1 MKRTAVVILNWNTKD
16 YLREFLPP
24 LIESLEG
31 CDAEVVVADNAST
44 DGSVEMLEE
53 EFPDIFTIALDNNYG
68 FTGGYDRA
76 FAQILDREDA
86 PEYLVL
92 LNSDILVGEHW
103 LEALV
108 SFMDSHKDCAVC
120 GPKILALGKTGSS
133 WQKTDRFEYAGAAG
147 GYLDKYGFPFCRGRV
162 LSMTEADCGQ
172 YDSAPKRVFWISGA
186 CMMTRADVWTG
197 LGGLDESFFAHMEE
211 IDYCWRAALAG
222 RSIFMVPES
231 SVWHVGGGTLSR
243 DSAFKLKLNYRNSL
257 LMLEKNLAASV
268 GNKRASTLLRR
279 RIKIDNLTRIIYL
292 LTGKKPSADA
302 VKEAHA
308 EFEAMRGA
316 IRKSAP
322 GQRPEGWHNINIIIQ
337 FALKGKRIFKYLRR
351 YETEHENRH

>member
-53 EFPDIFTIALDNNYG
+53 EFPDIFTIALDSNYG

-147 GYLDKYGFPFCRGRV
+147 GYHDKYGF
-162 LSMTEADCGQ
+162 T
-172 YDSAPKRVFWISGA
+172 I
-186 CMMTRADVWTG
+186 
-197 LGGLDESFFAHMEE
+197 
-211 IDYCWRAALAG
+211 
-222 RSIFMVPES
+222 
-231 SVWHVGGGTLSR
+231 
-243 DSAFKLKLNYRNSL
+243 
-257 LMLEKNLAASV
+257 
-268 GNKRASTLLRR
+268 
-279 RIKIDNLTRIIYL
+279 
-292 LTGKKPSADA
+292 
-302 VKEAHA
+302 
-308 EFEAMRGA
+308 
-316 IRKSAP
+316 
-322 GQRPEGWHNINIIIQ
+322 
-337 FALKGKRIFKYLRR
+337 
-351 YETEHENRH
+351 

>member
-53 EFPDIFTIALDNNYG
+53 EFPDIFTIALDSNYG

-257 LMLEKNLAASV
+257 LMMEKNLAPSL
-268 GNKRASTLLRR
+268 GKREAARKLRTR
-279 RIKIDNLTRIIYL
+279 LVIDRLARLAYL
-292 LTGKKPSADA
+292 IAGKKAEALA
-302 VKEAHA
+302 VKEAHK
-308 EFEAMRGA
+308 EFFEMRKGL
-316 IRKSAP
+316 KNSDCTHP
-322 GQRPEGWHNINIIIQ
+322 GKPCGLMDINIIIQ
-337 FALKGKRIFKYLRR
+337 AVIRGKRIFNYIAR
-351 YETEHENRH
+351 YENSH